1 MTRRFLAALAT
12 FVCLTGAASC
22 GPRVELAKALAVT
35 DVLTGYYDVGVVDG
49 LNKLVPSIT
58 FRLRNTSADPISGV
72 QLTVAYWEVGAD
84 GENESLLV
92 RGIGGTALEP
102 GASTEPITVRATKGY
117 TTEGA
122 RADIFTH
129 SMYRGFIAKVFAKQ
143 GGRIVPLGEFKTDP
157 RLIPAAPP
165 EAGRQ

>member
-1 MTRRFLAALAT
+1 MPRRLLAALVT
-12 FVCLTGAASC
+12 LVWLTGASSC
-22 GPRVELAKALAVT
+22 GPRVELAKAIAVT
-35 DVLTGYYDVGVVDG
+35 DVLSGYHDVGVVDG

-58 FRLRNTSADPISGV
+58 FKLRNVSANPISGV
-72 QLTVAYWEVGAD
+72 QLTIAYWEVGAD

-92 RGIGGTALEP
+92 RGIGDTALEP

-129 SMYRGFIAKVFAKQ
+129 SMYRGFIAKLFAKQ

-157 RLIPAAPP
+157 RLIPAAPR